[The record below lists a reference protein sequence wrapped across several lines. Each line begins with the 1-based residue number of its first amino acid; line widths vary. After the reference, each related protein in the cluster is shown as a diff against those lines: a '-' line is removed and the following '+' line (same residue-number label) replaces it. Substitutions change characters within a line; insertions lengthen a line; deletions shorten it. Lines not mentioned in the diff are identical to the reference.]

1 MAKIT
6 IDKLAEMVQKGF
18 SGQDEKFGK
27 IATKEQLEDVKR
39 DLTFIKGQLADVV
52 HQSEFDKLEGRV
64 EYLENVLKVS
74 ASKK

>member
-18 SGQDEKFGK
+18 AGQDKKFDDLK
-27 IATKEQLEDVKR
+27 K

-64 EYLENVLKVS
+64 EYLENILKTS

>member
-18 SGQDEKFGK
+18 TGQDKKFDDLK
-27 IATKEQLEDVKR
+27 K

-64 EYLENVLKVS
+64 EYLENILKIP
-74 ASKK
+74 ARKK